1 MNKAKA
7 KQIAAKWMFPT
18 EKSSYMGGLEDR
30 PVLVKSAGSI
40 VTDINGKEYL
50 DFQSG
55 QMGAA
60 LGHQHP
66 RMVKVIEKAMKQIV
80 TAGRATG
87 STANDNNIEH
97 WIDVGGRFFLC
108 NYQGYIGSGLQGL
121 RSKVNASVS

>member
-18 EKSSYMGGLEDR
+18 EKSSYMGGIEDR

-40 VTDINGKEYL
+40 VTDTNGKEYL

-55 QMGAA
+55 HMGAA

-66 RMVKVIEKAMKQIV
+66 RMVAVIEKTMKSMMH
-80 TAGRATG
+80 
-87 STANDNNIEH
+87 STNTMLNTPRLNLH
-97 WIDVGGRFFLC
+97 
-108 NYQGYIGSGLQGL
+108 
-121 RSKVNASVS
+121 